1 MGSDR
6 VIRRDEGERLARVS
20 DGFTAARRPVTVFF
34 SLSHS
39 PQFTPLPSGVRC
51 SLHGDERQD
60 GSQRGAGLHCRGKVR
75 PQQFATR
82 GAIILFMRYANG
94 IFELFQPVES
104 SLTQQY
110 LNQWDLPVFVRYSD
124 VSCSI
129 CLLQKVTQ
137 SALLRLKPFILR
149 PGLLKKKKKSM
160 CLFYVNRAT
169 TALSSRDLKHRA
181 VQHPNEPTFKIHEY
195 IEAQKQKSGCC
206 SYF

>member
-20 DGFTAARRPVTVFF
+20 DGFAAARHPVTAFF

-75 PQQFATR
+75 DPSSLLLGVLSFY
-82 GAIILFMRYANG
+82 FMRYANG
-94 IFELFQPVES
+94 VLELFQPVES
-104 SLTQQY
+104 SLTRQY
-110 LNQWDLPVFVRYSD
+110 LNQWDLPVFERYSD

-137 SALLRLKPFILR
+137 FNTAEIKTIYFAAR
-149 PGLLKKKKKSM
+149 P
-160 CLFYVNRAT
+160 A
-169 TALSSRDLKHRA
+169 
-181 VQHPNEPTFKIHEY
+181 
-195 IEAQKQKSGCC
+195 
-206 SYF
+206 